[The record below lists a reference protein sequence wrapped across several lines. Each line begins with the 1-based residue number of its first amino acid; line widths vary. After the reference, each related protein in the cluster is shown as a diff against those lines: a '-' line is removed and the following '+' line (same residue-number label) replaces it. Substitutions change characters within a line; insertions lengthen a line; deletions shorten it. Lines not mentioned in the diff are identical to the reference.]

1 MTDESPDPLAKL
13 RHDLRT
19 PLNQIIGYA
28 EMLLEDLEDG
38 AAIDA
43 GDVQRILAAA
53 RTQLEAVNTRLLP
66 GGAASE
72 AFQSAGLAES
82 ELPSPTEEES
92 REPSRFAGARLL
104 VVDDKESNRDLLER
118 RLVKDGYAVATA
130 VDGLDALRRLE
141 AEPFD
146 LVLLDIMMPGLDGY
160 GVLTRMKADEQL
172 RHVPVIMVSALD
184 KLASVVR
191 CIDAGAEDYL
201 PKPFNPTLLRSRV
214 AASLEKKHLRDQEQR
229 TYQALVKS
237 QDALAAE
244 LGEAAAYVAS
254 LLPAPMEDQRAGVE
268 WTYVPSTSLG
278 GDAFGYH
285 WLDADRLAIYL
296 LDVCGHGVGS
306 ALLAT
311 SAMNVIRAHSLPDTD
326 FASPGSVLAG
336 LNRAFPMEQQDNK
349 YFTIWYGVYDAKTRT
364 VRHASGGHHAAVLVD
379 AAGSRT
385 DLRCGGPL
393 IGMIEDLE
401 YREAVDEVPPG
412 ARLHVFSDGV
422 YEVLVDGQNRMD
434 FDGFAEVL
442 TRVVREG
449 GGPREIH
456 AAMCAIQGGD
466 AFEDDFSLLQAR
478 F

>member
-1 MTDESPDPLAKL
+1 MTDEAPDPLAKL

-38 AAIDA
+38 AAVDA

-82 ELPSPTEEES
+82 ELPTVVEEEAKG
-92 REPSRFAGARLL
+92 PSRFAGARLL
-104 VVDDKESNRDLLER
+104 VVASKESNRALLQR
-118 RLVKDGYAVATA
+118 RLEKDGYVVGAA
-130 VDGLDALRRLE
+130 VDGLDALRQLE
-141 AEPFD
+141 AESFD

-160 GVLTRMKADEQL
+160 GVLTRMKSDEQL

-214 AASLEKKHLRDQEQR
+214 AASLEKKHLRDQERR
-229 TYQALVKS
+229 TYDALVKS
-237 QDALAAE
+237 QEALAAE
-244 LGEAAAYVAS
+244 LGEAAAYVES
-254 LLPAPMEDQRAGVE
+254 LLPAPMTDPRVGVD

-285 WLDADRLAIYL
+285 WLDGDRLAIYL

-326 FASPGSVLAG
+326 FGSPGAVLAG

-349 YFTIWYGVYDAKTRT
+349 YFTIWYGVYDARSRS
-364 VRHASGGHHAAVLVD
+364 VRHASGGHHAAVLVNPD
-379 AAGSRT
+379 GTRA

-393 IGMIEDLE
+393 IGMIEDLA
-401 YREAVDEVPPG
+401 YREAEDAVPPG
-412 ARLHVFSDGV
+412 ALLHVFSDGV
-422 YEVLVDGQNRMD
+422 YEVLVDEKNRMD
-434 FDGFAEVL
+434 FDEFADVL
-442 TRVVREG
+442 TKVVSEG

-456 AAMCAIQGGD
+456 AAMCGIQGSD

>member
-1 MTDESPDPLAKL
+1 MTDEAPDPLAKL

-38 AAIDA
+38 AAVDA
-43 GDVQRILAAA
+43 GDVQRILTAA

-82 ELPSPTEEES
+82 ELPPPVDEEA

-104 VVDDKESNRDLLER
+104 VVDDKESNRELLQR
-118 RLVKDGYAVATA
+118 RLEKDGYVVGSA
-130 VDGLDALRRLE
+130 VDGLDALRQLE
-141 AEPFD
+141 AEAFD

-214 AASLEKKHLRDQEQR
+214 AASLEKKHLRDQERR
-229 TYQALVKS
+229 TYDALVKS
-237 QDALAAE
+237 QEALAAE
-244 LGEAAAYVAS
+244 LGEAAAYVES
-254 LLPAPMEDQRAGVE
+254 LLPEPMESARASVD
-268 WTYVPSTSLG
+268 WIYVPSTSLG

-311 SAMNVIRAHSLPDTD
+311 SAMNVIRAHSLPNTD
-326 FASPGSVLAG
+326 FGSPGSVLAG

-349 YFTIWYGVYDAKTRT
+349 YFTIWYGVFDARART
-364 VRHASGGHHAAVLVD
+364 ISHASGGHHAAVLVD
-379 AAGSRT
+379 ADGVRT

-393 IGMIEDLE
+393 IGMIDDLD
-401 YREAVDEVPPG
+401 YRAEVHAVPQG

-422 YEVLVDGQNRMD
+422 YEVLVDGKNRMD
-434 FDGFAEVL
+434 FEEFAAIL
-442 TRVVREG
+442 TRVCADG
-449 GGPREIH
+449 GGPRELH
-456 AAMCAIQGGD
+456 AAMCGIQGSE

>member
-1 MTDESPDPLAKL
+1 MTDEAPDPLAKL

-38 AAIDA
+38 ASVDA

-53 RTQLEAVNTRLLP
+53 RTQLDAVNTRLLP

-82 ELPSPTEEES
+82 ELPAPSDDEPKG
-92 REPSRFAGARLL
+92 PSRFAGARLL
-104 VVDDKESNRDLLER
+104 VVDDKESNRELLQR
-118 RLVKDGYAVATA
+118 RLEKDGYVVGAA
-130 VDGLDALRRLE
+130 VDGLDALRQLE
-141 AEPFD
+141 AEQFD

-214 AASLEKKHLRDQEQR
+214 AASLEKKHLRDQERR
-229 TYQALVKS
+229 TYDALVKS
-237 QDALAAE
+237 QEALAAE
-244 LGEAAAYVAS
+244 LGEAAAYVES
-254 LLPAPMEDQRAGVE
+254 LLPAPMTDARVGVD

-285 WLDADRLAIYL
+285 WLDDNRLAIYL

-326 FASPGSVLAG
+326 FGSPGSVLAG

-349 YFTIWYGVYDAKTRT
+349 YFTIWYGVYDARSRT
-364 VRHASGGHHAAVLVD
+364 VRHASGGHHAAVLVSPD
-379 AAGSRT
+379 GTRA

-393 IGMIEDLE
+393 IGMIEDLD
-401 YREAVDEVPPG
+401 YREAEDQVPPG
-412 ARLHVFSDGV
+412 ALLHVFSDGV
-422 YEVLVDGQNRMD
+422 YEVLVDEKTRMD
-434 FDGFAEVL
+434 FDDFADVL
-442 TRVVREG
+442 TRVVGEG

-456 AAMCAIQGGD
+456 AAMCGIQGGD